1 MTKLLVRSGCC
12 STGIL
17 SGSVYMPLPGDGIS
31 GREAVVQH
39 LQAQSS
45 SAEKPVV
52 ETQIGLSFGIGGAR
66 GDALQYR
73 YQFSIMHP
81 DEFDKF
87 GDHRM
92 LDWALT

>member
-1 MTKLLVRSGCC
+1 MARSGSC

-17 SGSVYMPLPGDGIS
+17 SGSVYAPLPRDGIS
-31 GREAVVQH
+31 GREAVVKH

-45 SAEKPVV
+45 AAEKPAV
-52 ETQIGLSFGIGGAR
+52 ETQIGLSFGVGGAR

-73 YQFSIMHP
+73 HQFSIMHP

-87 GDHRM
+87 GNHRM